1 MGTIIGVQPD
11 MSDIEDIAKIKLRLE
26 RERNR
31 LRNRLSELDSLIQI
45 VDEKLKKISFTTA
58 EELLEEREEEVSEE
72 VSEAVETFPKE
83 EVLGRSIELLKVGGE
98 DALTAMITPE
108 ALMLRIN
115 PMFSVQS
122 SSRPI
127 NYVLKTLDSYIEED
141 LKRIQ
146 RGELVSDDKLVY
158 TIEEEEGL
166 LRELKI
172 MNYRSEDRMR
182 DIMGKARWAV
192 KTMIKEA
199 EKEGS

>member
-1 MGTIIGVQPD
+1 

-58 EELLEEREEEVSEE
+58 EELLEEKEAEESEE
-72 VSEAVETFPKE
+72 VPKAVETFPKE
-83 EVLGRSIELLKVGGE
+83 EVLGRRIELLKVGGE

-115 PMFSVQS
+115 PMFSIQFN
-122 SSRPI
+122 SRPV

-141 LKRIQ
+141 LTRIQ
-146 RGELVSDDKLVY
+146 RGDLVSDDKLVY